1 MSSICLSNQQIVGVV
16 KDSKKIKNSE
26 TSYAEQEEQLK
37 LLTAEMELLAA
48 KQKRL
53 GNPTVEMDIL
63 MDMLNYH
70 EYAVKKKR
78 KSIFSKLIESTRSTK
93 TRIGAMSM
101 SIQFP
106 SAFSI
111 FKDETKDL
119 FTTGLSFKLS
129 LATLFGISFSMGN
142 ISLETLASS
151 FIFFI
156 ILAFADAI
164 IGILPNARTQ
174 KKIPKDQ
181 KLQAKAWLLLMN
193 FLAMIGWIAAHL
205 LISNFF
211 KEPNVFFKYTVIN
224 CHYYGIGFI
233 ITSYVYRIGKYIA
246 IANKV
251 KAPGFLKQKVNK

>member
-16 KDSKKIKNSE
+16 KDSKNIRNSDV
-26 TSYAEQEEQLK
+26 SYAAQKEQLN
-37 LLTAEMELLAA
+37 LITAER
-48 KQKRL
+48 KRIESK
-53 GNPTVEMDIL
+53 TAEMDIL
-63 MDMLNYH
+63 IDMLIYD
-70 EYAVKKKR
+70 EYVVKKKH
-78 KSIFSKLIESTRSTK
+78 KSIFSKLIESTRSIK

-129 LATLFGISFSMGN
+129 LATLFGLSFSWGN

-181 KLQAKAWLLLMN
+181 KLQAKGWLLLMN

-205 LISNFF
+205 VISNFF
-211 KEPNVFFKYTVIN
+211 KDPNVFFKYTVIN

-233 ITSYVYRIGKYIA
+233 VTSYVYRIGKYIA

-251 KAPGFLKQKVNK
+251 KAPSFLKQKVNK

>member
-1 MSSICLSNQQIVGVV
+1 MSSICFTSQQIVEVV
-16 KDSKKIKNSE
+16 KDAKKIKNSKH
-26 TSYAEQEEQLK
+26 SYVSYDVQSEQLNAVSITEK
-37 LLTAEMELLAA
+37 PSFKNKTA
-48 KQKRL
+48 
-53 GNPTVEMDIL
+53 EMDIL
-63 MDMLNYH
+63 MDMLMLD
-70 EYAVKKKR
+70 EYVVSKKPKT
-78 KSIFSKLIESTRSTK
+78 FFDKLSESTRSTK

-129 LATLFGISFSMGN
+129 LATLFGVSFSLGN

-156 ILAFADAI
+156 VLAFVDAL

-193 FLAMIGWIAAHL
+193 LLAMIGWIAAHL

-211 KEPNVFFKYTVIN
+211 KDPSVFFKYTVIN

-233 ITSYVYRIGKYIA
+233 VTSYVYRIGKYIA

-251 KAPGFLKQKVNK
+251 KAPSFLKQKVNK